1 MEFADQQGDRIEN
14 YAYAENRELRVVSIP
29 EETRYIGRHA
39 FYNCRNLEE
48 IYLPHGNIEIGDGA
62 FKNCER
68 LTRIFMEQGDS
79 GCTCLKDIMY
89 DLNQEITVSISY
101 QDEDAALL
109 LFPHYEYEYIANE
122 PARIF
127 SEVGYGIGY
136 LYQQCFYDSQPD
148 YVRYDS
154 LWPQARIHEDT
165 SVLARIFSWR
175 LRFPHGL
182 SEKAMDD
189 YLSFWN
195 QNTQQMLEYFIEM
208 KERDALRFFLGR
220 KDKPNPD
227 ASALALEIAHSK
239 EDPEMIGFLLNM
251 TRRESGSDGNIQNRF
266 AL

>member
-1 MEFADQQGDRIEN
+1 MDFADQRGDRIEN

-29 EETRYIGRHA
+29 QETRHIGRHA

-48 IYLPHGNIEIGDGA
+48 LYLPHGNIEIGDGA

-68 LTRIFMEQGDS
+68 LARIFMEQGDS

-89 DLNQEITVSISY
+89 DLNQEVTVSISY
-101 QDEDAALL
+101 REGDRALL

-136 LYQQCFYDSQPD
+136 LYQQCFFDSQPD
-148 YVRYDS
+148 YARYDS
-154 LWPQARIHEDT
+154 LWAQARIHEDT
-165 SVLARIFSWR
+165 SVLARILSWR

-182 SEKAMDD
+182 SEQAGDD
-189 YLSFWN
+189 YLSYWN
-195 QNTQQMLEYFIEM
+195 RNTGQLLKYFIEA
-208 KERDALRFFLGR
+208 KDRDSLRFFLEQGE
-220 KDKPNPD
+220 KPNPD
-227 ASALALEIAHSK
+227 ASALALEIAHAR

-251 TRRESGSDGNIQNRF
+251 TRREAGSKNSIRNRF